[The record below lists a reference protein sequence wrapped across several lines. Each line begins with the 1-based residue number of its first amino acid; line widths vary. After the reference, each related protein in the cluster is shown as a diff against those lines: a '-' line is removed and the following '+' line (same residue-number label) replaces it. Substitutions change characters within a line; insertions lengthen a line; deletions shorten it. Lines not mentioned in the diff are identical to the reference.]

1 MAGPVKSL
9 IVPEVVI
16 RPPDSYHMDRLTYT
30 DGVAKASTRS
40 GFESCRREADFTQEG
55 GLASMN
61 VPEYVMGFSLVAI

>member
-30 DGVAKASTRS
+30 DGVAKASARS
-40 GFESCRREADFTQEG
+40 GFSHVGARPTSRKRET
-55 GLASMN
+55 ASMN